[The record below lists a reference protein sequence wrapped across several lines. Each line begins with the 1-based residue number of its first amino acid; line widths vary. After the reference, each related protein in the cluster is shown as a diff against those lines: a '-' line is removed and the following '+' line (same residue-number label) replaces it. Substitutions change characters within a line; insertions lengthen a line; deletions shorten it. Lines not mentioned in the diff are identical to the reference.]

1 MRFAL
6 LGASGY
12 VAPRHFKAIKE
23 TGNELVAALDPH
35 DAAGALD
42 RYFPDCLFFLDE
54 AEFFRWLVERR
65 DVPWVSVCTPSH
77 LHLGHCIAALNTCV
91 SVICEKPVVHRLSHL
106 DRLEKLQ
113 KLTGERVCPL
123 LQLRH
128 HPIMA
133 RMRAKV
139 RELRAA
145 ETAVDIQV
153 RYHVYRG
160 EWYDKSWKGSPDRG
174 GGPLRD
180 LGVHLFDAL
189 IGLMGYPN
197 TSYMN
202 HRSFS
207 GASGGMCWH
216 AGEATWDLSRRS
228 RIPRREF
235 EINGEVFDCSTGFE
249 DLHTRAYEEILA
261 GNGPDLGD
269 ARKAIALIEEL
280 R

>member
-42 RYFPDCLFFLDE
+42 RYFPDCRFFLDE
-54 AEFFRWLVERR
+54 DEFWSWLDDNPV
-65 DVPWVSVCTPSH
+65 DWVAVCTPTDKHRIDCAVS
-77 LHLGHCIAALNTCV
+77 LGHGA
-91 SVICEKPVVHRLSHL
+91 SVICEKPVTLTAKSLDSLVTHQTASRRVHP
-106 DRLEKLQ
+106 
-113 KLTGERVCPL
+113 V

-133 RMRAKV
+133 KMEAKIE
-139 RELRAA
+139 ELKAA
-145 ETAVDIQV
+145 KTRIVIQV
-153 RYHVYRG
+153 EYGVYRG
-160 EWYDKSWKGSPDRG
+160 DWYDQSWKGDAARSG
-174 GGPLRD
+174 GILAD

-189 IGLMGYPN
+189 HQLMGRPEDVAPSPMPSQGGAQGKL
-197 TSYMN
+197 TW
-202 HRSFS
+202 
-207 GASGGMCWH
+207 ASGQAVW
-216 AGEATWDLSRRS
+216 TISRSARS
-228 RIPRREF
+228 PCREF

-261 GNGPDLGD
+261 GKGPTLSD
-269 ARKAIALIEEL
+269 AREAIALNAEL

>member
-42 RYFPDCLFFLDE
+42 RYFPDCRFFLDE
-54 AEFFRWLVERR
+54 NMFWNWIADNPVE
-65 DVPWVSVCTPSH
+65 WVSVCTPTSAH
-77 LHLGHCIAALNTCV
+77 AYGCGQALRARAN
-91 SVICEKPVVHRLSHL
+91 VICEKPVALSPALLDLIAEQETVHAIVH
-106 DRLEKLQ
+106 
-113 KLTGERVCPL
+113 PL

-133 RMRAKV
+133 KMEAKV
-139 RELRAA
+139 EALRAA
-145 ETAVDIQV
+145 GTRIYILV
-153 RYHVYRG
+153 RYGVYRG
-160 EWYDKSWKGSPDRG
+160 PWYDESWKGDELGCG
-174 GGPLRD
+174 GVLAD

-189 IGLMGYPN
+189 HQLMGRPEDVAPSPMPSQGGAQGKL
-197 TSYMN
+197 TW
-202 HRSFS
+202 
-207 GASGGMCWH
+207 ASGQAVW
-216 AGEATWDLSRRS
+216 TISRSARN
-228 RIPRREF
+228 PCREF
-235 EINGEVFDCSTGFE
+235 EINGEVFDCSSGFE

-261 GNGPDLGD
+261 GTGPDLRD
-269 ARKAIALIEEL
+269 ARKAIELIERL